1 MRVNL
6 YSINVPLTL
15 ILSFRMNPERGE
27 ERSLSMDSL
36 PSGLIISLTGLLYI
50 AGFEALFFIRQQG
63 LSAQFA
69 IENLILTAVGAAI
82 AFTAFTIHP
91 ALFLAALYLL
101 TMRVRLLI
109 DIGNWFTRRRSYS
122 KAFAVYGFALR
133 LFPDRASRRA
143 VLINRGLAELT
154 MQKSE
159 MAYRT
164 LKEALSGGELR
175 RGALYLA
182 AGYYNLG
189 IACRRTGRDLEA
201 VQCFNEAKS
210 AMPNSIY
217 AYASERALKED
228 WAGKR

>member
-1 MRVNL
+1 
-6 YSINVPLTL
+6 
-15 ILSFRMNPERGE
+15 
-27 ERSLSMDSL
+27 MDSL

-69 IENLILTAVGAAI
+69 IEGLVITAASAAV
-82 AFTAFTIHP
+82 AFTVLPINV

-109 DIGNWFTRRRSYS
+109 DLGNWFTRRHSFQR
-122 KAFAVYGFALR
+122 AFAIYEFAL
-133 LFPDRASRRA
+133 LLYPDPASRRA

-159 MAYRT
+159 MAYHT
-164 LKEALSGGELR
+164 FKEALSGGELR

-182 AGYYNLG
+182 ASYYNLG

-201 VQCFNEAKS
+201 IQCFNEAKS